1 MWTYLFSFLLFRRLR
16 LSKPFRYVL
25 AVLLIGLFIV
35 VLIYTVG
42 LFITLEER
50 ISASHAATLDYFRS
64 TSHARRIAAR

>member
-16 LSKPFRYVL
+16 LSKSIRYVL

-42 LFITLEER
+42 LFLTLEER
-50 ISASHAATLDYFRS
+50 IGTSYAATVKVISHACRIV
-64 TSHARRIAAR
+64 AR

>member
-16 LSKPFRYVL
+16 LSKPIRYAL
-25 AVLLIGLFIV
+25 AVFLIGIFIV

-50 ISASHAATLDYFRS
+50 ISASHAATLDYF
-64 TSHARRIAAR
+64 

>member
-16 LSKPFRYVL
+16 LSRSIRYVL

-42 LFITLEER
+42 LFLTLEER
-50 ISASHAATLDYFRS
+50 ISASHAATLNYF
-64 TSHARRIAAR
+64 

>member
-16 LSKPFRYVL
+16 LSRSIRYVL

-42 LFITLEER
+42 LFLTLEER
-50 ISASHAATLDYFRS
+50 ISASHAATLGYF
-64 TSHARRIAAR
+64 

>member
-1 MWTYLFSFLLFRRLR
+1 MWTFLFSFLLFRRLR

-42 LFITLEER
+42 LFLTLEER
-50 ISASHAATLDYFRS
+50 IGASDAATVKVIA
-64 TSHARRIAAR
+64 HARRIAAR

>member
-16 LSKPFRYVL
+16 LSKPIRYVL

-42 LFITLEER
+42 LFLTLEER
-50 ISASHAATLDYFRS
+50 ISASHAATLDYF
-64 TSHARRIAAR
+64 

>member
-16 LSKPFRYVL
+16 LSKPIRYVL

-42 LFITLEER
+42 LFLTLEER
-50 ISASHAATLDYFRS
+50 KSASHAATLDYF
-64 TSHARRIAAR
+64 

>member
-16 LSKPFRYVL
+16 LSRSIRYVF

-42 LFITLEER
+42 LFLTLEER
-50 ISASHAATLDYFRS
+50 ISAFHAAMLDYF
-64 TSHARRIAAR
+64 